1 MNNRDRD
8 NLEFLMNAST
18 KVLEDWY
25 YQMEEDDIAYAFELL
40 ELYQKELEFRELE
53 ILFLDRD
60 VIIGSVTNII
70 H

>member
-1 MNNRDRD
+1 
-8 NLEFLMNAST
+8 
-18 KVLEDWY
+18 
-25 YQMEEDDIAYAFELL
+25 MEEDDIAYAFELL